1 MSGLAEQIKEYGAEL
16 AKPISDASAAG
27 SDVSFEP
34 AFEAVKGELDKLSSV
49 SGGIVDWQLVAQRA
63 DDITK
68 TMSKDV
74 RVLVWLVM
82 ARFKTEGAK
91 GLALGLSACRDVT
104 AQHWDAMFPPVK
116 RARARGN
123 QFEWLFERLDEEVP
137 GVAVTAAD
145 KEALETA
152 AELAREL
159 DSFVSDKLGD
169 HYTAVPRTSQ
179 LLKQRAGEV
188 AAPEPPAPSPQP
200 RATTA
205 PVTSTPV
212 AAAPAPVAAPAEP
225 VVIAGAQGA
234 TTALRNAS
242 TTIKA
247 AALEFRRENSA
258 RALAY
263 TLPRIATW
271 LLAERLPPTTSGQR
285 TAVPAPRD
293 KARLEALAANE
304 KWNELLTAAEEL
316 ASGSV
321 FWLDPHR
328 FSALALERLGPSHAD
343 AKRALEREVA
353 HFVARL
359 PGITELQF
367 ADGSPFADAGCVAW
381 LDGIVGSEGGSG
393 GGGGK
398 HEQLSEEDAEVVARF
413 EAAKELV
420 AAGKVDEGLELAH
433 ALSCRAPTPRAR
445 FRARV
450 EVATLALRGN
460 KATLVCAIL
469 EALVREGEQHRL
481 DDWEPELSA
490 QVYAALLTARRA
502 AGAGN
507 ASGGTAGAGGAS
519 AGAAAISDD
528 ELLARLCRLAPAQA
542 LRLAG
547 R

>member
-16 AKPISDASAAG
+16 AKPISDAAATG

-49 SGGIVDWQLVAQRA
+49 SGGIVDWKLVAQGA
-63 DDITK
+63 ANITK
-68 TMSKDV
+68 TLSKDV
-74 RVLVWLVM
+74 RVLVWLAV
-82 ARFKTEGAK
+82 ARFKTEGPK

-104 AQHWDAMFPPVK
+104 AQHWDAMFPPIK

-137 GVAVTAAD
+137 QVAVTAAD
-145 KEALETA
+145 NEALEIA
-152 AELAREL
+152 ADLAREL
-159 DSFVSDKLGD
+159 DSFVSEKLGD
-169 HYTAVPRTSQ
+169 HYTAVPRTYQ

-188 AAPEPPAPSPQP
+188 AAPEPPPQP
-200 RATTA
+200 QTTAA
-205 PVTSTPV
+205 PVTATPV
-212 AAAPAPVAAPAEP
+212 TATPVTAAPAPVAPPAEP
-225 VVIAGAQGA
+225 VVVAGAQGA
-234 TTALRNAS
+234 TNALRSAS

-285 TAVPAPRD
+285 TGIPAPRD
-293 KARLEALAANE
+293 KARLETLAANE
-304 KWNELLTAAEEL
+304 KWGELLTAAEEL

-328 FSALALERLGPSHAD
+328 FAALALERLGPSHAD
-343 AKRALEREVA
+343 AKRAMEREVA

-381 LDGIVGSEGGSG
+381 LEGIAGSEGGSG

-398 HEQLSEEDAEVVARF
+398 HEQLSEEDAEIVARF

-420 AAGKVDEGLELAH
+420 GSGKVDEGLELAH
-433 ALSCRAPTPRAR
+433 ALSCRAPSARAR

-460 KATLVCAIL
+460 KAAVACAIL

-502 AGAGN
+502 AG
-507 ASGGTAGAGGAS
+507 GGDAT
-519 AGAAAISDD
+519 AISDD
-528 ELLARLCRLAPAQA
+528 ELVARLCRLAPAQA
-542 LRLAG
+542 LRVAG